1 MCDVFFLFVRRFSWW
16 PFFVVLFYIASPLP
30 VLWSRRYADL
40 GGSSNACYELA
51 IFITTG
57 IVISAFGLPIVLAR
71 TPVPVVSSIFLFVKN
86 EAACMKSQISNR
98 VPSPLLDNLCMKSQ
112 ISNRVLS
119 SLLDNLGVL
128 RSRLGSER
136 RHVSHHRRFLRRFQL
151 RRPQLLHVVD
161 VVRIHP

>member
-1 MCDVFFLFVRRFSWW
+1 MADKDLFTLITLAFAGSVGMTFLVLSCALPAHNWW

-71 TPVPVVSSIFLFVKN
+71 TPVPVITWGSCGLVLAANVVMFLTIVGFFVAFSSEDLN
-86 EAACMKSQISNR
+86 YSMW
-98 VPSPLLDNLCMKSQ
+98 
-112 ISNRVLS
+112 
-119 SLLDNLGVL
+119 
-128 RSRLGSER
+128 
-136 RHVSHHRRFLRRFQL
+136 
-151 RRPQLLHVVD
+151 
-161 VVRIHP
+161 